1 MYGFPESLTQP
12 GMGEDE
18 RTDKFLLDQMH
29 ALAIAIAQAK
39 ERGDTVGVANLQ
51 AAFRKLEQE
60 YRARSGDYLTTT
72 DKLILKTG
80 QYAEDV
86 VTALPRAIAAL
97 PKAAASGIFQAMLP
111 FALMYGAFV
120 WFTRRRK

>member
-12 GMGEDE
+12 GMGEEE

-29 ALAIAIAQAK
+29 ALAIAIGQANA
-39 ERGDTVGVANLQ
+39 RGDTVGVANLQ
-51 AAFRKLEQE
+51 AAFQRLEQE
-60 YRARSGDYLTTT
+60 YRVRSGDYLTTT
-72 DKLILKTG
+72 DKLLLKTG
-80 QYAEDV
+80 QYVEDV
-86 VTALPRAIAAL
+86 VTAIPRAIAAI
-97 PKAAASGIFQAMLP
+97 PKAAASGIFQAVFP